1 MVIRKI
7 DIVNV
12 QLVKGNF
19 VTRKIYRLKFSTRT
33 FIILNFQLKQ
43 LATLKIAFLIFYS

>member
-12 QLVKGNF
+12 QLVKDNF
-19 VTRKIYRLKFSTRT
+19 TSRKYYPNYKFATCK
-33 FIILNFQLKQ
+33 IILHLVKRNSQLVN
-43 LATLKIAFLIFYS
+43 LFS